1 MRRFAAAALLALP
14 ALLAF
19 GRGGYFGVARVRVAI
34 LACLLLA
41 LAAFVAEAPLP
52 RSRNGRLALGGLA
65 ALTAWTGLS
74 LLWAPVGGPAF
85 ADLERLILYTA
96 TFGAGIVLLKGI
108 DWVEPALLVTIVA
121 TAVYGLSERLLPT
134 LFELQ
139 TLPSS
144 GDRLAH
150 PLTYWNGQ
158 GALAALGLVLAAGLA
173 ARGNRWAAATAP
185 VVGLDLYLTL
195 SRGAIGAGLAG
206 LAVLLALQ
214 PTKATLRAVLVTGAA
229 AGLAALA
236 ALALPGVADVDG
248 SSGQGAVM
256 IVVLLVLSGAAAF
269 MIRGNDTRMPVLRPL
284 ATGALVVLLAG
295 TVIAVAV
302 SGSQGPASSTDAQRL
317 VSVQSNRYGYW
328 RVAAGV
334 FADHPV
340 AGVGSGAFAVEWL
353 QRREIEEG
361 VRDAHS
367 LYLETAAELGL
378 VGLLALALFLG
389 GIAAAAR
396 RGPPTL
402 VAVLVAFALHA
413 GLDWDWELPALTLT
427 ALLVAAKLLAEEQ

>member
-1 MRRFAAAALLALP
+1 MSSASTANAAGRSRPRDKRRVRICVSLDKVRARMRRFAAAALLALP

-19 GRGGYFGVARVRVAI
+19 GRGGYFGVTRVRVAI

-41 LAAFVAEAPLP
+41 LAAFVAERPLP

-74 LLWAPVGGPAF
+74 LQWAPVGGPAF

-96 TFGAGIVLLKGI
+96 AFGAGIVLLKGI
-108 DWVEPALLVTIVA
+108 DWVEPALLVTVVA
-121 TAVYGLSERLLPT
+121 TAAYGLSERLLPT

-139 TLPSS
+139 VLPSA

-173 ARGNRWAAATAP
+173 ARGHRLTAAAAP
-185 VVGLDLYLTL
+185 IIGLDLYLTL

-256 IVVLLVLSGAAAF
+256 IVVLLVLSGAAF
-269 MIRGNDTRMPVLRPL
+269 MVR
-284 ATGALVVLLAG
+284 
-295 TVIAVAV
+295 
-302 SGSQGPASSTDAQRL
+302 GSQGPASSTDAERL

-367 LYLETAAELGL
+367 LY
-378 VGLLALALFLG
+378 
-389 GIAAAAR
+389 
-396 RGPPTL
+396 
-402 VAVLVAFALHA
+402 
-413 GLDWDWELPALTLT
+413 
-427 ALLVAAKLLAEEQ
+427 

>member
-19 GRGGYFGVARVRVAI
+19 GRGGYFGVTRVRVAI

-41 LAAFVAEAPLP
+41 LAAFVAETPLP

-96 TFGAGIVLLKGI
+96 AFGAGIVLLKGI

-139 TLPSS
+139 TLPSA

-173 ARGNRWAAATAP
+173 SRGHRLAAAAAP
-185 VVGLDLYLTL
+185 IIGLDLYLTL

-248 SSGQGAVM
+248 ASGQGAVM

-269 MIRGNDTRMPVLRPL
+269 MIRGSDTPLPVLRPL
-284 ATGALVVLLAG
+284 AATALVILLAG

-302 SGSQGPASSTDAQRL
+302 SGSQGPASSTAAERL

>member
-1 MRRFAAAALLALP
+1 
-14 ALLAF
+14 
-19 GRGGYFGVARVRVAI
+19 
-34 LACLLLA
+34 
-41 LAAFVAEAPLP
+41 
-52 RSRNGRLALGGLA
+52 
-65 ALTAWTGLS
+65 
-74 LLWAPVGGPAF
+74 
-85 ADLERLILYTA
+85 
-96 TFGAGIVLLKGI
+96 
-108 DWVEPALLVTIVA
+108 
-121 TAVYGLSERLLPT
+121 
-134 LFELQ
+134 
-139 TLPSS
+139 
-144 GDRLAH
+144 
-150 PLTYWNGQ
+150 
-158 GALAALGLVLAAGLA
+158 
-173 ARGNRWAAATAP
+173 
-185 VVGLDLYLTL
+185 
-195 SRGAIGAGLAG
+195 
-206 LAVLLALQ
+206 
-214 PTKATLRAVLVTGAA
+214 
-229 AGLAALA
+229 
-236 ALALPGVADVDG
+236 
-248 SSGQGAVM
+248 M
-256 IVVLLVLSGAAAF
+256 IVVLLVLSGAAF
-269 MIRGNDTRMPVLRPL
+269 MVRGSDAPLPVLRPL
-284 ATGALVVLLAG
+284 AATALVILLAG

-302 SGSQGPASSTDAQRL
+302 SGSQGPASSTAAERL

-389 GIAAAAR
+389 GIVAAAR